1 MEGKQCDRGKERE
14 TDLIRADNLRESNSQ
29 ARMATLLEAN
39 QRLAQVGLSVATGG
53 SPNDL
58 MVTFLIL

>member
-14 TDLIRADNLRESNSQ
+14 TDLIRAVNLRESNSQ